1 MTDSQTSPAGSR
13 LAGRI
18 HLPLNELALLL
29 AIALVFVLTGLVDRN
44 HTYFTNFDSSFIIIL
59 RNTDLLG
66 IIALGA
72 AVVIIAGGIDLSAGS
87 MVAFS
92 ATTCALI
99 LVLFAD
105 PDDHNVRQV
114 SNFAVA
120 CAIGGGILSGF
131 LVGTLH

>member
-1 MTDSQTSPAGSR
+1 MTDTPTSPSLTR

-18 HLPLNELALLL
+18 HLPLNELALVL
-29 AIALVFVLTGLVDRN
+29 AIALVFVLTGLIDRN
-44 HTYFTNFDSSFIIIL
+44 HTYFTNFQSSFVIIL
-59 RNTDLLG
+59 RNTVLLG

-99 LVLFAD
+99 LVLFAQ
-105 PDDHNVRQV
+105 PDDHNVKGV
-114 SNFAVA
+114 GTFGVV

-131 LVGTLH
+131 LV